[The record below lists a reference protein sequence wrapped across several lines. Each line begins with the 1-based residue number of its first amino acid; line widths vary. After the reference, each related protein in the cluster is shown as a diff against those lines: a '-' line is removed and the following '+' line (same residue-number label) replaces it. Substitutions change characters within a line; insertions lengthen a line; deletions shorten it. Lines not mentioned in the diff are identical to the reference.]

1 MIDEIKKKYQEIRSE
16 NPRSSGFGIWM
27 LTVGRILSIFL
38 RLLSAKIY
46 LRNCV
51 KVGKY
56 VTVHGKPL
64 INASGTII
72 IEDKVA
78 IWSVFERTKLL
89 VKGTGTLKIGY
100 ATRVNGTHI
109 AVAGNVTI
117 GKFVRIAPYTLIL
130 DSDFHDVHN
139 HTGEGKKGNIVI
151 GDNVWIASRA
161 TILKGVTI
169 GEGAV
174 IAAGSVVTKDVP
186 PYCVAAGVPAK
197 VIKRL
202 KPQLVEQ
209 VVE

>member
-1 MIDEIKKKYQEIRSE
+1 MMNEIKKKYQEIKKE
-16 NPRSSGFGIWM
+16 NPRSSGFGVFM
-27 LTVGRILSIFL
+27 LTIGRMVSIFL

-56 VTVHGKPL
+56 VTVLGKPL
-64 INASGTII
+64 INANGTII
-72 IEDKVA
+72 IEDRVA

-89 VKGTGTLKIGY
+89 VKGTGTLRIGEG
-100 ATRVNGTHI
+100 TRINGTHI
-109 AVAGNVTI
+109 AVSGNVVI

-130 DSDFHDVHN
+130 DSDFHDLQD
-139 HTGEGKKGNIVI
+139 HTAEGKKGNIVI
-151 GDNVWIASRA
+151 EDHVWVASRA

-169 GEGAV
+169 GEGSV
-174 IAAGSVVTKDVP
+174 IAAGAVVTKDVP

-209 VVE
+209 IAV

>member
-1 MIDEIKKKYQEIRSE
+1 
-16 NPRSSGFGIWM
+16 
-27 LTVGRILSIFL
+27 
-38 RLLSAKIY
+38 
-46 LRNCV
+46 
-51 KVGKY
+51 
-56 VTVHGKPL
+56 
-64 INASGTII
+64 
-72 IEDKVA
+72 
-78 IWSVFERTKLL
+78 
-89 VKGTGTLKIGY
+89 
-100 ATRVNGTHI
+100 
-109 AVAGNVTI
+109 
-117 GKFVRIAPYTLIL
+117 LIL

-169 GEGAV
+169 GEGSV

>member
-1 MIDEIKKKYQEIRSE
+1 MIDEIKKKYQEIRNE
-16 NPRSSGFGIWM
+16 NPRSSGFGVWI

-78 IWSVFERTKLL
+78 IWSIFERTKLL
-89 VKGTGTLKIGY
+89 VKGTGTLTIGQG
-100 ATRVNGTHI
+100 TRVNGTHI

-130 DSDFHDVHN
+130 DSDFHDLN
-139 HTGEGKKGNIVI
+139 DHTAEGKKGNIVI

-169 GEGAV
+169 GEGSV

-209 VVE
+209 VAE

>member
-1 MIDEIKKKYQEIRSE
+1 MIDEIKKKYKEIRNE

-38 RLLSAKIY
+38 RLFAAKIY

-78 IWSVFERTKLL
+78 IWSIFERTKLL
-89 VKGTGTLKIGY
+89 VKGTGTLTIGQG
-100 ATRVNGTHI
+100 TRVNGTHI

-130 DSDFHDVHN
+130 DSDFHDLHD
-139 HTGEGKKGNIVI
+139 HTAEGKKGNIVI

-169 GEGAV
+169 GEGSV

-209 VVE
+209 VAE

>member
-27 LTVGRILSIFL
+27 LTVGRVLSIFL

-89 VKGTGTLKIGY
+89 VKGTGTLTIGY

-117 GKFVRIAPYTLIL
+117 GKYVRIAPYTLIL
-130 DSDFHDVHN
+130 DSDFHDVQD
-139 HTGEGKKGNIVI
+139 HTAEGKKGSIVI

-169 GEGAV
+169 GEGSV